1 MTSQDYLIEMNFTP
15 FASLPTPPE
24 AVAFIERLALPT
36 MEGLERLAAGGRIL
50 AGGSILAAAGFVFIA
65 RVNSPQEL
73 EELEELV
80 NSLPL
85 SARAQTRVVPLGTF
99 GSRAAT
105 IRDRLARAR
114 AALPEAAARPPA

>member
-73 EELEELV
+73 EELV